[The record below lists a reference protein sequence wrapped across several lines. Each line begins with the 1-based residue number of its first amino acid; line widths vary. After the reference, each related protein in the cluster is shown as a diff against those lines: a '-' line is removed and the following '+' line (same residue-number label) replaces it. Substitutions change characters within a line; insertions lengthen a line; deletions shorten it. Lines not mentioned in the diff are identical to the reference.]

1 MRGWSLPGLI
11 ISGALGMLAVL
22 TSSAHAKPK
31 WKSKGQVALEGRIFS
46 DDDNPLT
53 VDRGLGLLGRVEL
66 RHRHRPFT
74 EKARVFG
81 RLDSQDFNRTILI
94 VEELWAEWDLGDLEI
109 RVGAD
114 ILNWTA
120 TEAFHPADIINARN
134 LDSDVESYE
143 KIGEPTVALSYDVG
157 VGNITAYFFP
167 YYSEPIFPA
176 SSSRLA
182 FIPPEVPVGEILRM
196 RADGSLTNDG
206 FGPQGAIRFV
216 QSFGDIDLGLH
227 VVHHLDRSQPEVLF
241 DPSVGLPRPLF
252 RTVTQVGGTYQH
264 VIEGLIVKIETGY
277 RVFAKPENNQT
288 RLGPVEERDHLQVAV
303 GLEYGWLVD
312 DADVTLLLE
321 GQAYLGVDDEVLPN
335 LGVFQRDAL
344 FGTRVSLNDTAGTEL
359 LVSGIV
365 DLQNPDQILFNASW
379 SRRILTGWTI
389 SAAVRMAFS
398 QSSDVSQQGFQVPA
412 ASDHARLFITRFF

>member
-1 MRGWSLPGLI
+1 
-11 ISGALGMLAVL
+11 
-22 TSSAHAKPK
+22 
-31 WKSKGQVALEGRIFS
+31 
-46 DDDNPLT
+46 
-53 VDRGLGLLGRVEL
+53 
-66 RHRHRPFT
+66 PFT
-74 EKARVFG
+74 EKARIFG
-81 RLDSQDFNRTILI
+81 RLDSQDFNRTILV

-143 KIGEPTVALSYDVG
+143 KIGEPMVALSYDVG

-196 RADGSLTNDG
+196 SADGSLTDDR
-206 FGPQGAIRFV
+206 FGLQGAIRFI
-216 QSFGDIDLGLH
+216 QSFGSVDLGLH

-241 DPSVGLPRPLF
+241 DDSVGLPRPLF
-252 RTVTQVGGTYQH
+252 RTVTQFGGTYQH
-264 VIEGLIVKIETGY
+264 VIEGLIVKIEAGY
-277 RVFAKPENNQT
+277 RIFAKPENNET
-288 RLGPVEERDHLQVAV
+288 RFGSVEERDHLQVAV

-321 GQAYLGVDDEVLPN
+321 GQAYLGVDDAVLPN

-344 FGTRVSLNDTAGTEL
+344 FGTRISLNDTAGTEL

-389 SAAVRMAFS
+389 SAALRMAFS
-398 QSSDVSQQGFQVPA
+398 QTAGVSQQGFQVPP